1 MSLRAFGKH
10 AQTTLCGEPAKL
22 QEWMNEQNILASHAD
37 HQKTKSTLFGFPRP
51 IAGAL
56 IGVLILLFILLP
68 LKFLDYN
75 SLLLYM
81 LALDLEL
88 LGRMTVLLLGM
99 FGKIDLP
106 EGFWNIVSITIS
118 SIPAGIAGW
127 MIGSLK
133 KSTRTAGIVFSLLYL
148 CFILAF
154 GSLLTLLGI

>member
-1 MSLRAFGKH
+1 
-10 AQTTLCGEPAKL
+10 
-22 QEWMNEQNILASHAD
+22 MNEQKILATQAG
-37 HQKTKSTLFGFPRP
+37 HQKTESKLLGLPRP
-51 IAGAL
+51 LAGAL
-56 IGVLILLFILLP
+56 ISILVFLLILLP

-106 EGFWNIVSITIS
+106 ERFWNILSIAIS
-118 SIPAGIAGW
+118 AIPAGIAGRL
-127 MIGSLK
+127 ISSLK
-133 KSTRTAGIVFSLLYL
+133 RSTRMAGIVFSLLYL

>member
-1 MSLRAFGKH
+1 
-10 AQTTLCGEPAKL
+10 
-22 QEWMNEQNILASHAD
+22 MNEQSILASRAD
-37 HQKTKSTLFGFPRP
+37 HQKANSTLFGLPRP
-51 IAGAL
+51 LAGAL

-75 SLLLYM
+75 SLLLYR

-106 EGFWNIVSITIS
+106 ESFWNILSITVS
-118 SIPAGIAGW
+118 AIPAGIAGW
-127 MIGSLK
+127 LISSLK
-133 KSTRTAGIVFSLLYL
+133 KSTRTAGIVFSLMYL

>member
-1 MSLRAFGKH
+1 
-10 AQTTLCGEPAKL
+10 
-22 QEWMNEQNILASHAD
+22 MNEHSILASRAD
-37 HQKTKSTLFGFPRP
+37 HQKAKSTLFGLPRP
-51 IAGAL
+51 LAGAL

-75 SLLLYM
+75 SLLLYR

-88 LGRMTVLLLGM
+88 LGRMAVLLLGM

-106 EGFWNIVSITIS
+106 ESFWNILSITIS
-118 SIPAGIAGW
+118 AIPAGIAGW
-127 MIGSLK
+127 LISSLK
-133 KSTRTAGIVFSLLYL
+133 KSTRTAGIVFSLMYL

>member
-1 MSLRAFGKH
+1 MENQPIYKNG
-10 AQTTLCGEPAKL
+10 
-22 QEWMNEQNILASHAD
+22 MNEQNILASPAD
-37 HQKTKSTLFGFPRP
+37 HQKTKSTLFGLPRP

-75 SLLLYM
+75 SLLLYR

-127 MIGSLK
+127 MIGSL
-133 KSTRTAGIVFSLLYL
+133 T
-148 CFILAF
+148 
-154 GSLLTLLGI
+154 

>member
-1 MSLRAFGKH
+1 
-10 AQTTLCGEPAKL
+10 
-22 QEWMNEQNILASHAD
+22 MNEQNILASQAD
-37 HQKTKSTLFGFPRP
+37 HQKAKSTLFGLPRP
-51 IAGAL
+51 LTGAL
-56 IGVLILLFILLP
+56 IGILILLIILLP

-75 SLLLYM
+75 SLLLYR

-106 EGFWNIVSITIS
+106 ERFWNILSITVS
-118 SIPAGIAGW
+118 VIPAGIAGW
-127 MIGSLK
+127 MISSLK
-133 KSTRTAGIVFSLLYL
+133 KSTRMAGIVFSLMYL